1 MKLTYEIQKPR
12 FNYNLDVPTEYSFYQ
27 KQHPEFND
35 TQIFNLIYE
44 DYLSGEISGEIYSA
58 FATGDE
64 LLDFAVALT
73 MSKEEFMQRI
83 QKEMEKYRKKTY

>member
-27 KQHPEFND
+27 RQHPEFND

-44 DYLSGEISGEIYSA
+44 EYLSGEIYST

-64 LLDFAVALT
+64 LPDFAVALT

-83 QKEMEKYRKKTY
+83 QKAMEKYRKKHIKKK